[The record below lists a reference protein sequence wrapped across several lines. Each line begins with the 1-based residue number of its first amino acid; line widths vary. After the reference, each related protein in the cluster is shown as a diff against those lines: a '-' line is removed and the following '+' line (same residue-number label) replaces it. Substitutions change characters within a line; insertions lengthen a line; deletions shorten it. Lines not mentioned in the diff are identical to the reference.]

1 MRKVIPANDQ
11 YIDNFLQAAKE
22 KNGAEIDE
30 LLKVMTHE
38 DVNEAC
44 KRVMFMGSVMSRAT
58 KE

>member
-1 MRKVIPANDQ
+1 
-11 YIDNFLQAAKE
+11 
-22 KNGAEIDE
+22 
-30 LLKVMTHE
+30 LKVMTHE